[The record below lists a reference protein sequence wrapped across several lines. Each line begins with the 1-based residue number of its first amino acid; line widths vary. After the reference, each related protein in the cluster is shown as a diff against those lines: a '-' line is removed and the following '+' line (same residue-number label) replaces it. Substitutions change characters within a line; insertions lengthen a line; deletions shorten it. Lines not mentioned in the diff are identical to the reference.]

1 MVLLFNCR
9 SMNWKKFSF
18 GGLWGLVV
26 VLAAATF
33 VEKSFGTDFV
43 VRYVYHS
50 WWFVLLWGWVA
61 FSGFAALLRHKFRGA
76 LIALHA
82 SLLLILLGALLTFL
96 TARRGVVHLRQGVP
110 ADSFQEETL
119 HGKVTARLPFTMR
132 LEQFSVRYHPGSE
145 MPADYETSFTI
156 QEEQT
161 DTPVFGTV
169 SMNRIFSYRG
179 IRFYQTSYD
188 ADGKG
193 SYLSLNED
201 RYGIPVT
208 YAGYFLLFV
217 SLIWMLCDRKGSF
230 RTLWRN
236 PRLHRLMMLCCLLV
250 PALEVCALPTLR
262 EDRAQEFGQLLVSY
276 QGRVCPMQ
284 TLALD
289 LVRKLHGSDRYQHYS
304 AEQVMAGLLFYAA
317 EWDAEPLVRVKDA
330 GLRQALQ
337 CGKYVSV
344 NQLVQRDV
352 SKDILGDVSGN
363 VSEGSYVLQ
372 PYVEAYYQGKH
383 SKLNKAAVE
392 LDERL
397 QLLALLRQGSMMRV
411 FPMAQSGDL
420 SKSQSVEQP
429 EDMVERMSVGWTFGL
444 SCERTC
450 GEIRWYSPVDSLP
463 AATPRAQQLFVREA
477 FSWLYEYGVRGGD
490 DAVLRDMLSKIKNYQ
505 KQYGGNSVP
514 DPFRLRAE
522 HWYNRFPVV
531 GMLYKINLTVGLV
544 LFLTL
549 IFSLLKNRPL
559 PYVCNPWMR
568 SGVWVLLGGVF
579 ALLTVHIALR
589 WVICGRL
596 PMGNGYETMLLL
608 AWLVLLLALLLYRIF
623 PVLVSFG
630 FLLSGFFLLVSGL
643 SQMDPVMTHLV
654 PVLSSPLL
662 SIHVSLIMSAYALLS
677 FTALCALVS
686 LLLFALRWGKTVG
699 GALTV
704 RDSSGECSLYSRL
717 LSLWRAAFRS
727 GPIHL
732 SGEGDLSECR
742 LSDEGRMPDVR
753 LPEWRLVERQES
765 LLLLS
770 RLFLYPGIALL
781 AAGIFVGAI
790 WANVSW
796 GRYWGWDPKEV
807 WALINLLLYAVP
819 LHGFR
824 FFRSPVR
831 YHFYM
836 LFCFLTVLMTYIG
849 VNYFLG
855 GMHSYA

>member
-1 MVLLFNCR
+1 
-9 SMNWKKFSF
+9 MNWKVGAFV
-18 GGLWGLVV
+18 GIWVLVV
-26 VLAAATF
+26 ILAVATF

-61 FSGFAALLRHKFRGA
+61 FSGCVALLRRQFRWS

-110 ADSFQEETL
+110 TDSFQEET
-119 HGKVTARLPFTMR
+119 HQGKVTAHLPFTMR

-161 DTPVFGTV
+161 GSPVPGTV
-169 SMNRIFSYRG
+169 SMNRIFSYCG

-217 SLIWMLCDRKGSF
+217 SLIWMLCDRNSGF
-230 RTLWRN
+230 RSLWRN

-250 PALEVCALPTLR
+250 LASEARALPTLR
-262 EDRAQEFGQLLVSY
+262 EDRAQEFGCLLISY

-289 LVRKLHGSDRYQHYS
+289 MVRKLHGSNSYQHYS

-317 EWDAEPLVRVKDA
+317 EWDTEPLVRVKDT

-344 NQLVQRDV
+344 NQLVQ
-352 SKDILGDVSGN
+352 GGN
-363 VSEGSYVLQ
+363 YVLQ
-372 PYVEAYYQGKH
+372 PYVEEYYRGKH
-383 SKLNKAAVE
+383 SKLNKAAVD

-397 QLLALLRQGSMMRV
+397 QLLALMRQGSMMRV
-411 FPMAQSGDL
+411 FPARQSDG
-420 SKSQSVEQP
+420 Q
-429 EDMVERMSVGWTFGL
+429 
-444 SCERTC
+444 
-450 GEIRWYSPVDSLP
+450 IRWYSPVDSLP
-463 AATPRAQQLFVREA
+463 AAIPRAQQLFIREA
-477 FSWLYEYGVRGGD
+477 FGWFYEYGVRRGD
-490 DAVLRDMLSKIKNYQ
+490 NAVLRDMLSKVKSYQ
-505 KQYGGNSVP
+505 QQYGGDSVP
-514 DPFRLRAE
+514 DSFRLRAE
-522 HWYNRFPVV
+522 YWYNQFPVV
-531 GMLYKINLTVGLV
+531 GMLYKINLTVGLG

-549 IFSLLKNRPL
+549 IFALLKNRPL
-559 PYVCNPWMR
+559 PYVRNPWMR
-568 SGVWVLLGGVF
+568 GGVWVLLGGVF
-579 ALLTVHIALR
+579 ALLTAHIALR
-589 WVICGRL
+589 WVICSRL

-608 AWLVLLLALLLYRIF
+608 AWLVLLLSVLLHRCF
-623 PVLVSFG
+623 PALVSFG

-677 FTALCALVS
+677 FTALCAIVS
-686 LLLFALRWGKTVG
+686 LLLQVLHRFP
-699 GALTV
+699 
-704 RDSSGECSLYSRL
+704 D
-717 LSLWRAAFRS
+717 
-727 GPIHL
+727 
-732 SGEGDLSECR
+732 CR
-742 LSDEGRMPDVR
+742 LA
-753 LPEWRLVERQES
+753 ERQES

-770 RLFLYPGIALL
+770 RLFLYPGVALL

-819 LHGFR
+819 LHRFR
-824 FFRSPVR
+824 VFRVSVR
-831 YHFYM
+831 YHLYL

>member
-1 MVLLFNCR
+1 
-9 SMNWKKFSF
+9 MNWKIGSF
-18 GGLWGLVV
+18 VGIGILVV
-26 VLAAATF
+26 ILAVATF
-33 VEKSFGTDFV
+33 FEKSFGTDFV

-61 FSGFAALLRHKFRGA
+61 FSGCAALLHRQFRRS

-96 TARRGVVHLRQGVP
+96 TARRGVVHLRQDVP
-110 ADSFQEETL
+110 TVSFQEETPQ
-119 HGKVTARLPFTMR
+119 GKVTVRLPFTMR
-132 LEQFSVRYHPGSE
+132 LEQFSVHYHPGSE

-156 QEEQT
+156 QEELT
-161 DTPVFGTV
+161 DSPV

-217 SLIWMLCDRKGSF
+217 SLIWILGERNGGF
-230 RTLWRN
+230 RSLWRN

-250 PALEVCALPTLR
+250 LASEVRALPTLR
-262 EDRAQEFGQLLVSY
+262 EDRAQEFGRLLVSY
-276 QGRVCPMQ
+276 QGRVCPIQ

-289 LVRKLHGSDRYQHYS
+289 MVRKLHGSNSYQHYS

-317 EWDAEPLVRVKDA
+317 EWDAEPLVRVKDD

-344 NQLVQRDV
+344 NQLVQ
-352 SKDILGDVSGN
+352 GGN
-363 VSEGSYVLQ
+363 YVLQ
-372 PYVEAYYQGKH
+372 PYVEEYYRGKH
-383 SKLNKAAVE
+383 SKLNKAAVD

-397 QLLALLRQGSMMRV
+397 QLLALMRQGSMMRV
-411 FPMAQSGDL
+411 FPARQSDGQIL
-420 SKSQSVEQP
+420 
-429 EDMVERMSVGWTFGL
+429 
-444 SCERTC
+444 
-450 GEIRWYSPVDSLP
+450 WYSPVDSLP
-463 AATPRAQQLFVREA
+463 ASTPRAQQLFVREA
-477 FSWLYEYGVRGGD
+477 FGWLYEYGVRRED
-490 DAVLRDMLSKIKNYQ
+490 DAVLRDMLSKIKSYQ
-505 KQYGGNSVP
+505 QQYGGDSVP
-514 DPFRLRAE
+514 ASFRLRAE

-531 GMLYKINLTVGLV
+531 GMLYKINLTVGLS

-549 IFSLLKNRPL
+549 IFALLKNRSL
-559 PYVCNPWMR
+559 PYVRNPWMR
-568 SGVWVLLGGVF
+568 GGVWVLLGGVF
-579 ALLTVHIALR
+579 VLLTTHIALR

-608 AWLVLLLALLLYRIF
+608 AWLVLLLSVLLNRRF
-623 PVLVSFG
+623 PALVSFG

-677 FTALCALVS
+677 FTALCAIVS
-686 LLLFALRWGKTVG
+686 LLLQVLH
-699 GALTV
+699 
-704 RDSSGECSLYSRL
+704 RL
-717 LSLWRAAFRS
+717 
-727 GPIHL
+727 P
-732 SGEGDLSECR
+732 DCR
-742 LSDEGRMPDVR
+742 LA
-753 LPEWRLVERQES
+753 ERQES

-824 FFRSPVR
+824 VFRVPVR
-831 YHFYM
+831 YHLYM

>member
-1 MVLLFNCR
+1 
-9 SMNWKKFSF
+9 MNWKKLSF
-18 GGLWGLVV
+18 GGLWVLVF

-61 FSGFAALLRHKFRGA
+61 FSGCAALLRRQFRGA

-96 TARRGVVHLRQGVP
+96 TARRGVLHLRLGVP

-145 MPADYETSFTI
+145 MPADYETSFMI

-161 DTPVFGTV
+161 GSPVSGTV

-188 ADGKG
+188 VDGKG

-208 YAGYFLLFV
+208 YAGYFLLFA
-217 SLIWMLCDRKGSF
+217 SLIWMLCDRKGGF
-230 RTLWRN
+230 RSLWRN

-250 PALEVCALPTLR
+250 SASEARALPTLR

-289 LVRKLHGSDRYQHYS
+289 LVRKLHGSDRYQNYS
-304 AEQVMAGLLFYAA
+304 AEQVLAGLLFYAA
-317 EWDAEPLVRVKDA
+317 EWDAEPLVRVKDT
-330 GLRQALQ
+330 GLRQVLR

-344 NQLVQRDV
+344 NQLVQSDA
-352 SKDILGDVSGN
+352 SENASGN
-363 VSEGSYVLQ
+363 ISGDASEGGYVLQ
-372 PYVEAYYQGKH
+372 PYVEEYYRGNH

-411 FPMAQSGDL
+411 FPMAPCGDL
-420 SKSQSVEQP
+420 SKSQAVEQS
-429 EDMVERMSVGWTFGL
+429 EDGTEGL
-444 SCERTC
+444 SLGRTVGESC
-450 GEIRWYSPVDSLP
+450 GEVHWYSPVDSLP
-463 AATPRAQQLFVREA
+463 AATSRAQQLFVREA
-477 FSWLYEYGVRGGD
+477 FGWLYEYGVRRGD
-490 DAVLRDMLSKIKNYQ
+490 DAVLRDMLSKIRSYQ
-505 KQYGGNSVP
+505 EQYGGNSVP

-531 GMLYKINLTVGLV
+531 GMLYKVNLTVGLV

-549 IFSLLKNRPL
+549 IFALLKNRPL
-559 PYVCNPWMR
+559 PYIRNPWLR
-568 SGVWVLLGGVF
+568 GGVRGLLGGVF
-579 ALLTVHIALR
+579 ALLTAHIALR

-608 AWLVLLLALLLYRIF
+608 AWLVLLLSVLLNRRF
-623 PVLVSFG
+623 PALVSFG
-630 FLLSGFFLLVSGL
+630 FLLSGFFLLVSGF

-677 FTALCALVS
+677 FTALCAIVS
-686 LLLFALRWGKTVG
+686 LLLQVL
-699 GALTV
+699 
-704 RDSSGECSLYSRL
+704 
-717 LSLWRAAFRS
+717 
-727 GPIHL
+727 H
-732 SGEGDLSECR
+732 R
-742 LSDEGRMPDVR
+742 LSDCRQA
-753 LPEWRLVERQES
+753 ERQES

-824 FFRSPVR
+824 VFRSPVR
-831 YHFYM
+831 YHLYM

>member
-1 MVLLFNCR
+1 
-9 SMNWKKFSF
+9 MNWKKLSF
-18 GGLWGLVV
+18 GGLWVLVF

-61 FSGFAALLRHKFRGA
+61 FSGCAALLRRQFRGA

-96 TARRGVVHLRQGVP
+96 TARRGVVHLRLGVP

-145 MPADYETSFTI
+145 MPADYETSFMI

-161 DTPVFGTV
+161 GSPVSGTV

-188 ADGKG
+188 VDGKG

-208 YAGYFLLFV
+208 YAGYFLLFA
-217 SLIWMLCDRKGSF
+217 SLIWMLCDRKGGF
-230 RTLWRN
+230 RSLWRN

-250 PALEVCALPTLR
+250 SASEAHALPTLR

-304 AEQVMAGLLFYAA
+304 AEQVLAGLLFYAA
-317 EWDAEPLVRVKDA
+317 EWDAEPLVRVKDT
-330 GLRQALQ
+330 GLRQVLR

-344 NQLVQRDV
+344 NQLVQSDT
-352 SKDILGDVSGN
+352 SENISGDA
-363 VSEGSYVLQ
+363 SEGGYVLQ
-372 PYVEAYYQGKH
+372 PYVEEYYRGNH

-411 FPMAQSGDL
+411 FPMAPCGDL
-420 SKSQSVEQP
+420 SKRQSVEQS
-429 EDMVERMSVGWTFGL
+429 EDGTEGL
-444 SCERTC
+444 SLGRTVGESC
-450 GEIRWYSPVDSLP
+450 GEVRWYSPVDSLP

-477 FSWLYEYGVRGGD
+477 FGWLYEYGVRRGD
-490 DAVLRDMLSKIKNYQ
+490 DTVLRDMLSKIRSYQ
-505 KQYGGNSVP
+505 EQYGGNSVP

-531 GMLYKINLTVGLV
+531 GMLYKVNLTVGLV

-549 IFSLLKNRPL
+549 IFALLKKRPL
-559 PYVCNPWMR
+559 PYVRNPWMQG
-568 SGVWVLLGGVF
+568 GVWGLLGGVF
-579 ALLTVHIALR
+579 ALLTAHIALR

-608 AWLVLLLALLLYRIF
+608 AWLVLLLSVLLNRRF
-623 PVLVSFG
+623 PALVSFG
-630 FLLSGFFLLVSGL
+630 FLLSGFFLLVSGF

-677 FTALCALVS
+677 FTALCAIVS
-686 LLLFALRWGKTVG
+686 LLLQVL
-699 GALTV
+699 
-704 RDSSGECSLYSRL
+704 
-717 LSLWRAAFRS
+717 
-727 GPIHL
+727 H
-732 SGEGDLSECR
+732 R
-742 LSDEGRMPDVR
+742 LSDCRQA
-753 LPEWRLVERQES
+753 ERQES

-824 FFRSPVR
+824 VFRSPVR
-831 YHFYM
+831 YHLYM

>member
-1 MVLLFNCR
+1 
-9 SMNWKKFSF
+9 MNWKKLSF
-18 GGLWGLVV
+18 GGLWVLVF

-61 FSGFAALLRHKFRGA
+61 FSGCAALLRRQFRGA

-96 TARRGVVHLRQGVP
+96 TARRGVVHLRLGVP

-145 MPADYETSFTI
+145 MPADYETSFMI

-161 DTPVFGTV
+161 SSPVSGTV

-188 ADGKG
+188 VDGKG

-208 YAGYFLLFV
+208 YAGYFLLFA
-217 SLIWMLCDRKGSF
+217 SLIWMLCDRKGGF
-230 RTLWRN
+230 RSLWRN

-250 PALEVCALPTLR
+250 SASEAHALPTLR

-304 AEQVMAGLLFYAA
+304 AEQVLAGLLFYAA
-317 EWDAEPLVRVKDA
+317 EWDAEPLVRVKDT
-330 GLRQALQ
+330 GLRQVLR

-344 NQLVQRDV
+344 NQLVQSDT
-352 SKDILGDVSGN
+352 SENISGDA
-363 VSEGSYVLQ
+363 SEGGYVLQ
-372 PYVEAYYQGKH
+372 PYVEEYYRGNH

-411 FPMAQSGDL
+411 FPMAPCGDL
-420 SKSQSVEQP
+420 SKRQSVEQS
-429 EDMVERMSVGWTFGL
+429 EDGTEGL
-444 SCERTC
+444 SLGRTVGESC
-450 GEIRWYSPVDSLP
+450 GEVRWYSPVDSLP
-463 AATPRAQQLFVREA
+463 AATSRAQQLFVREA
-477 FSWLYEYGVRGGD
+477 FGWLYEYGVRRGD
-490 DAVLRDMLSKIKNYQ
+490 DTVLRDMLSKIRSYQ
-505 KQYGGNSVP
+505 EQYGGNSVP

-531 GMLYKINLTVGLV
+531 GMLYKVNLTVGLV

-549 IFSLLKNRPL
+549 IFALLKNRPL
-559 PYVCNPWMR
+559 PYIRNPWLR
-568 SGVWVLLGGVF
+568 GGVWGLLGGVF
-579 ALLTVHIALR
+579 ALLTAHIALR

-608 AWLVLLLALLLYRIF
+608 AWLVLLLSVLLNRRF
-623 PVLVSFG
+623 PALVSFG
-630 FLLSGFFLLVSGL
+630 FLLSGFFLLVSGF

-677 FTALCALVS
+677 FTALCAIVS
-686 LLLFALRWGKTVG
+686 LLLQVL
-699 GALTV
+699 
-704 RDSSGECSLYSRL
+704 
-717 LSLWRAAFRS
+717 
-727 GPIHL
+727 H
-732 SGEGDLSECR
+732 R
-742 LSDEGRMPDVR
+742 LSDCRQA
-753 LPEWRLVERQES
+753 ERQES

-824 FFRSPVR
+824 AFRSPVR
-831 YHFYM
+831 YHLYM

>member
-1 MVLLFNCR
+1 
-9 SMNWKKFSF
+9 MNWKKLSF
-18 GGLWGLVV
+18 GGLWVLVF
-26 VLAAATF
+26 VLAAVTF

-61 FSGFAALLRHKFRGA
+61 FSGCAALLRRQFRGA

-96 TARRGVVHLRQGVP
+96 TARRGVVHLRLGVP

-145 MPADYETSFTI
+145 MPADYETSFMI

-161 DTPVFGTV
+161 GSPVSGTV

-188 ADGKG
+188 VDGKG

-208 YAGYFLLFV
+208 YAGYFLLFA
-217 SLIWMLCDRKGSF
+217 SLIWMLCDRKGGF
-230 RTLWRN
+230 RSLWRN

-250 PALEVCALPTLR
+250 SASEAHALPTLR

-289 LVRKLHGSDRYQHYS
+289 LVRKLHGSDRYQNYS
-304 AEQVMAGLLFYAA
+304 AEQVLAGLLFYAA
-317 EWDAEPLVRVKDA
+317 EWDAEPLVRVKDT
-330 GLRQALQ
+330 GLRQVLR

-344 NQLVQRDV
+344 NQLVQSDA
-352 SKDILGDVSGN
+352 SENASGN
-363 VSEGSYVLQ
+363 ISGDASEGGYVLQ
-372 PYVEAYYQGKH
+372 PYVEEYYRGNH

-411 FPMAQSGDL
+411 FPMAPCGDL
-420 SKSQSVEQP
+420 SKRQSVEQS
-429 EDMVERMSVGWTFGL
+429 EDGTEGL
-444 SCERTC
+444 SLGRTVGESC
-450 GEIRWYSPVDSLP
+450 GEVHWYSPVDSLP
-463 AATPRAQQLFVREA
+463 AATSRAQQLFVREA
-477 FSWLYEYGVRGGD
+477 FGWLYEYGVRRGD
-490 DAVLRDMLSKIKNYQ
+490 DTVLRDMLSKIRSYQ
-505 KQYGGNSVP
+505 EQYGGNSVP

-531 GMLYKINLTVGLV
+531 GMLYKVNLTVGLV

-549 IFSLLKNRPL
+549 IFALLKNRPL
-559 PYVCNPWMR
+559 PYIRNPWLR
-568 SGVWVLLGGVF
+568 GGVWGLLGGVF
-579 ALLTVHIALR
+579 ALLTAHIALR

-608 AWLVLLLALLLYRIF
+608 AWLVLLLSVLLNRRF
-623 PVLVSFG
+623 PALVSFG
-630 FLLSGFFLLVSGL
+630 FLLSGFFLLVSGF

-677 FTALCALVS
+677 FTALCAIVS
-686 LLLFALRWGKTVG
+686 LLLQVL
-699 GALTV
+699 
-704 RDSSGECSLYSRL
+704 
-717 LSLWRAAFRS
+717 
-727 GPIHL
+727 H
-732 SGEGDLSECR
+732 R
-742 LSDEGRMPDVR
+742 LSDCRQA
-753 LPEWRLVERQES
+753 ERQES

-824 FFRSPVR
+824 AFRSPVR
-831 YHFYM
+831 YHLYM

>member
-1 MVLLFNCR
+1 
-9 SMNWKKFSF
+9 MNWKIGSF
-18 GGLWGLVV
+18 VGIGILVV
-26 VLAAATF
+26 ILAVATF
-33 VEKSFGTDFV
+33 FEKSFGTDFV

-61 FSGFAALLRHKFRGA
+61 FSGCASLLHRQFRRS

-110 ADSFQEETL
+110 ADSFQEETPQG
-119 HGKVTARLPFTMR
+119 GKVTVRLPFTMR

-161 DTPVFGTV
+161 GSPVSGTV

-217 SLIWMLCDRKGSF
+217 SLIWMLCDRNGGF
-230 RTLWRN
+230 RSLWRN

-250 PALEVCALPTLR
+250 LASEVRALPTLR
-262 EDRAQEFGQLLVSY
+262 EDRAQEFGRLLVSY
-276 QGRVCPMQ
+276 QGRVCPIQ

-289 LVRKLHGSDRYQHYS
+289 MVRKLHGSNSYQHYS

-317 EWDAEPLVRVKDA
+317 EWDAEPLVRVKDD

-344 NQLVQRDV
+344 NQLVQG
-352 SKDILGDVSGN
+352 GD
-363 VSEGSYVLQ
+363 YVLQ
-372 PYVEAYYQGKH
+372 PYVEEYYRGKY
-383 SKLNKAAVE
+383 SKLNKAAVD

-397 QLLALLRQGSMMRV
+397 QLLALMRQGSMMRV
-411 FPMAQSGDL
+411 FPARQSDG
-420 SKSQSVEQP
+420 Q
-429 EDMVERMSVGWTFGL
+429 
-444 SCERTC
+444 
-450 GEIRWYSPVDSLP
+450 IRWYSPVDSLP
-463 AATPRAQQLFVREA
+463 AATPRVQQLFVREA
-477 FSWLYEYGVRGGD
+477 FGWLYEYGVRRED
-490 DAVLRDMLSKIKNYQ
+490 DAVLRDMLSKIKSYQ
-505 KQYGGNSVP
+505 QQYGGDSVP
-514 DPFRLRAE
+514 ASFRLRAE

-531 GMLYKINLTVGLV
+531 GMLYKINLTVGLS

-549 IFSLLKNRPL
+549 IFALLKNRPL
-559 PYVCNPWMR
+559 PYVRNPWMR
-568 SGVWVLLGGVF
+568 GGVWVLLGGVF
-579 ALLTVHIALR
+579 ALLTTHIALR

-608 AWLVLLLALLLYRIF
+608 AWLVLLLSVLLNRRF
-623 PVLVSFG
+623 PALVSFG

-677 FTALCALVS
+677 FTALCAIVS
-686 LLLFALRWGKTVG
+686 LLLQVLH
-699 GALTV
+699 
-704 RDSSGECSLYSRL
+704 RL
-717 LSLWRAAFRS
+717 
-727 GPIHL
+727 P
-732 SGEGDLSECR
+732 DCR
-742 LSDEGRMPDVR
+742 LP
-753 LPEWRLVERQES
+753 ERQES

-824 FFRSPVR
+824 VFRAPVR
-831 YHFYM
+831 YHLYL

>member
-1 MVLLFNCR
+1 
-9 SMNWKKFSF
+9 MNWKIGSF
-18 GGLWGLVV
+18 VGIGILVV
-26 VLAAATF
+26 ILAVATF
-33 VEKSFGTDFV
+33 FEKSFGTDFV

-61 FSGFAALLRHKFRGA
+61 FSGCAALLHRQFRRS

-96 TARRGVVHLRQGVP
+96 TARRGVVHLRLDVP
-110 ADSFQEETL
+110 TVSFQEETPQ
-119 HGKVTARLPFTMR
+119 GKVTVRLPFTMR
-132 LEQFSVRYHPGSE
+132 LEQFSVHYHPGSE

-161 DTPVFGTV
+161 GSPVSGTV

-217 SLIWMLCDRKGSF
+217 SLIWMLCDRKGGF
-230 RTLWRN
+230 RSLWRN

-250 PALEVCALPTLR
+250 LASEARALPTLR
-262 EDRAQEFGQLLVSY
+262 EDRAQEFGRLLVSY

-289 LVRKLHGSDRYQHYS
+289 MVRKLHGSNSYQHYS

-317 EWDAEPLVRVKDA
+317 EWDAEPLVRVKDD

-344 NQLVQRDV
+344 NQLVQG
-352 SKDILGDVSGN
+352 GD
-363 VSEGSYVLQ
+363 YVLQ
-372 PYVEAYYQGKH
+372 PYVEEYYRGKH
-383 SKLNKAAVE
+383 SKLNKAAVD

-397 QLLALLRQGSMMRV
+397 QLMALMRQGSMMRV
-411 FPMAQSGDL
+411 FPARQSDGQIL
-420 SKSQSVEQP
+420 
-429 EDMVERMSVGWTFGL
+429 
-444 SCERTC
+444 
-450 GEIRWYSPVDSLP
+450 WYSPVDSLP
-463 AATPRAQQLFVREA
+463 AATPRVQQLFVREA
-477 FSWLYEYGVRGGD
+477 FGWLYEYGVRRED
-490 DAVLRDMLSKIKNYQ
+490 DAVLRDMLSKIKSYQ
-505 KQYGGNSVP
+505 QQYGGDSVP
-514 DPFRLRAE
+514 ASFRLRAE

-531 GMLYKINLTVGLV
+531 GMLYKINLTVGLL

-549 IFSLLKNRPL
+549 IFALLKNRPL
-559 PYVCNPWMR
+559 PYVRNPWMR
-568 SGVWVLLGGVF
+568 GGMWVLLGGVF
-579 ALLTVHIALR
+579 ALLTTHIALR

-608 AWLVLLLALLLYRIF
+608 AWLVLLLSVLLNRCF
-623 PVLVSFG
+623 PALVSFG

-677 FTALCALVS
+677 FTALCAIVS
-686 LLLFALRWGKTVG
+686 LLLQVLH
-699 GALTV
+699 
-704 RDSSGECSLYSRL
+704 RL
-717 LSLWRAAFRS
+717 
-727 GPIHL
+727 P
-732 SGEGDLSECR
+732 DCR
-742 LSDEGRMPDVR
+742 LA
-753 LPEWRLVERQES
+753 ERQES

-824 FFRSPVR
+824 VFRAPVR
-831 YHFYM
+831 YHLYM

>member
-1 MVLLFNCR
+1 
-9 SMNWKKFSF
+9 MNWKKLSF
-18 GGLWGLVV
+18 GGLWVLVF

-61 FSGFAALLRHKFRGA
+61 FSGCAALLRRQFRGA

-96 TARRGVVHLRQGVP
+96 TARRGVVHLRLGVP

-145 MPADYETSFTI
+145 MPADYETSFMI

-161 DTPVFGTV
+161 SSPVSGTV

-188 ADGKG
+188 VDGKG

-208 YAGYFLLFV
+208 YAGYFLLFA
-217 SLIWMLCDRKGSF
+217 SLIWMLCDRKGGF
-230 RTLWRN
+230 RSLWRN

-250 PALEVCALPTLR
+250 SASEAHALPTLR

-304 AEQVMAGLLFYAA
+304 AEQVLAGLLFYAA
-317 EWDAEPLVRVKDA
+317 EWDAEPLVRVKDT
-330 GLRQALQ
+330 GLRQVLR

-344 NQLVQRDV
+344 NQLVQSDT
-352 SKDILGDVSGN
+352 SENISGDA
-363 VSEGSYVLQ
+363 SEGGYVLQ
-372 PYVEAYYQGKH
+372 PYVEEYYRGNH

-411 FPMAQSGDL
+411 FPMAPCGDL
-420 SKSQSVEQP
+420 SKRQSVEQS
-429 EDMVERMSVGWTFGL
+429 EDGTEGL
-444 SCERTC
+444 SLGRTVGESC
-450 GEIRWYSPVDSLP
+450 GEVRWYSPVDSLP
-463 AATPRAQQLFVREA
+463 AATSRAQQLFVREA
-477 FSWLYEYGVRGGD
+477 FGWLYEYGVRRGD
-490 DAVLRDMLSKIKNYQ
+490 DTVLRDMLSKIRSYQ
-505 KQYGGNSVP
+505 EQYGGNSVP

-531 GMLYKINLTVGLV
+531 GMLYKVNLTVGMV

-549 IFSLLKNRPL
+549 IFALLKNRPL
-559 PYVCNPWMR
+559 PYIRNPWMR
-568 SGVWVLLGGVF
+568 GGVWGLLGGVF
-579 ALLTVHIALR
+579 ALLTAHIALR

-608 AWLVLLLALLLYRIF
+608 AWLVLLLSVLLNRRF
-623 PVLVSFG
+623 PALVSFG
-630 FLLSGFFLLVSGL
+630 FLLSGFFLLVSGF

-677 FTALCALVS
+677 FTALCAIVS
-686 LLLFALRWGKTVG
+686 LLLQVLHR
-699 GALTV
+699 
-704 RDSSGECSLYSRL
+704 
-717 LSLWRAAFRS
+717 
-727 GPIHL
+727 
-732 SGEGDLSECR
+732 LSECR
-742 LSDEGRMPDVR
+742 QAEQ
-753 LPEWRLVERQES
+753 QES

-824 FFRSPVR
+824 VFRSPVR
-831 YHFYM
+831 YHLYM

>member
-1 MVLLFNCR
+1 
-9 SMNWKKFSF
+9 MNWKKLSF
-18 GGLWGLVV
+18 GGLWVLVF

-61 FSGFAALLRHKFRGA
+61 FSGCAALLRRQFRGA

-96 TARRGVVHLRQGVP
+96 TARRGVVHLRLGVS

-145 MPADYETSFTI
+145 MPADYETSFMI

-161 DTPVFGTV
+161 GSPVFGTV

-188 ADGKG
+188 VDGKG

-208 YAGYFLLFV
+208 YAGYFLLFA
-217 SLIWMLCDRKGSF
+217 SLIWMLCDRKGGF
-230 RTLWRN
+230 RSLWRN

-250 PALEVCALPTLR
+250 SASEAHALPTLR

-289 LVRKLHGSDRYQHYS
+289 LVRKLHGSDRYQNYS
-304 AEQVMAGLLFYAA
+304 AEQVLAGLLFYAA
-317 EWDAEPLVRVKDA
+317 EWDAEPLVRVKDT
-330 GLRQALQ
+330 GLRQVLR

-344 NQLVQRDV
+344 NQLVQSDT
-352 SKDILGDVSGN
+352 SENISGDA
-363 VSEGSYVLQ
+363 SEGGYVLQ
-372 PYVEAYYQGKH
+372 PYVEEYYRGNH

-411 FPMAQSGDL
+411 FPMAPCGDL
-420 SKSQSVEQP
+420 SKRQSVEQSGDGT
-429 EDMVERMSVGWTFGL
+429 EGL
-444 SCERTC
+444 SLGRTVGESC
-450 GEIRWYSPVDSLP
+450 GEVRWYSPVDSLP

-477 FSWLYEYGVRGGD
+477 FGWLYEYGVRRGD
-490 DAVLRDMLSKIKNYQ
+490 DTVLRDMLSKIRSYQ
-505 KQYGGNSVP
+505 EQYGGNSVP

-531 GMLYKINLTVGLV
+531 GMLYKVNLTVGMV

-549 IFSLLKNRPL
+549 IFALLKNRPL
-559 PYVCNPWMR
+559 PYVRNPWMR
-568 SGVWVLLGGVF
+568 GGVWGLLGGVF
-579 ALLTVHIALR
+579 ALLTAHIALR

-608 AWLVLLLALLLYRIF
+608 AWLVLLLSVLLNRCF
-623 PVLVSFG
+623 PALVSFG
-630 FLLSGFFLLVSGL
+630 FLLSGFFLLVSGF

-677 FTALCALVS
+677 FTALCAIVS
-686 LLLFALRWGKTVG
+686 LLLQVL
-699 GALTV
+699 
-704 RDSSGECSLYSRL
+704 
-717 LSLWRAAFRS
+717 
-727 GPIHL
+727 H
-732 SGEGDLSECR
+732 R
-742 LSDEGRMPDVR
+742 LSDCRQA
-753 LPEWRLVERQES
+753 ERQES

-824 FFRSPVR
+824 VFRSPVR
-831 YHFYM
+831 YHLYM

>member
-1 MVLLFNCR
+1 
-9 SMNWKKFSF
+9 MNWKIGSF
-18 GGLWGLVV
+18 VGIGILMVI
-26 VLAAATF
+26 LAVATF
-33 VEKSFGTDFV
+33 FEKSFGTDFV

-61 FSGFAALLRHKFRGA
+61 FSGCAALLHRQFRRS

-96 TARRGVVHLRQGVP
+96 TARRGVVHLRQDVP
-110 ADSFQEETL
+110 TVSFQKETPQ
-119 HGKVTARLPFTMR
+119 GKVAVRLPFTMR
-132 LEQFSVRYHPGSE
+132 LEQFSVHYHPGSE
-145 MPADYETSFTI
+145 MPADYETFFTI

-161 DTPVFGTV
+161 GSPVSGTV
-169 SMNRIFSYRG
+169 SMNRIFPYRG

-217 SLIWMLCDRKGSF
+217 SLIWMLCDRNGGF
-230 RTLWRN
+230 RSLWRN
-236 PRLHRLMMLCCLLV
+236 PRLHRLMMLYCLLV
-250 PALEVCALPTLR
+250 LASEARALPTLR
-262 EDRAQEFGQLLVSY
+262 EDRAQEFGCLLVSY

-289 LVRKLHGSDRYQHYS
+289 MVRKLHGSNSYQHYS

-317 EWDAEPLVRVKDA
+317 EWDAEPLVRVKDD

-337 CGKYVSV
+337 CDKYVSV
-344 NQLVQRDV
+344 NQLVQG
-352 SKDILGDVSGN
+352 GD
-363 VSEGSYVLQ
+363 YVLQ
-372 PYVEAYYQGKH
+372 PYVEEYYRGKH
-383 SKLNKAAVE
+383 SKLNKAAVD

-397 QLLALLRQGSMMRV
+397 QLLALMRQGSMMRV
-411 FPMAQSGDL
+411 FPARQSDG
-420 SKSQSVEQP
+420 Q
-429 EDMVERMSVGWTFGL
+429 
-444 SCERTC
+444 
-450 GEIRWYSPVDSLP
+450 IRWYSPVDSLP

-477 FSWLYEYGVRGGD
+477 FGWLYEYGVRRED
-490 DAVLRDMLSKIKNYQ
+490 DAVLRDMLSKIKSYQ
-505 KQYGGNSVP
+505 QQYGGDSVP
-514 DPFRLRAE
+514 ASFRLRAE

-531 GMLYKINLTVGLV
+531 GMLYKINLTVGLL

-549 IFSLLKNRPL
+549 IFALLKNRPL
-559 PYVCNPWMR
+559 PYVRNPWMR
-568 SGVWVLLGGVF
+568 GGVWVLLGGVF
-579 ALLTVHIALR
+579 ALLTTHIALR

-608 AWLVLLLALLLYRIF
+608 AWLVLLLSVLLNCRF
-623 PVLVSFG
+623 PALVSFG

-677 FTALCALVS
+677 FTALCAIVS
-686 LLLFALRWGKTVG
+686 LLLQVLH
-699 GALTV
+699 
-704 RDSSGECSLYSRL
+704 RL
-717 LSLWRAAFRS
+717 
-727 GPIHL
+727 P
-732 SGEGDLSECR
+732 DCR
-742 LSDEGRMPDVR
+742 LA
-753 LPEWRLVERQES
+753 ERQES

-824 FFRSPVR
+824 VFRAPVR
-831 YHFYM
+831 YHLYM

>member
-1 MVLLFNCR
+1 
-9 SMNWKKFSF
+9 
-18 GGLWGLVV
+18 
-26 VLAAATF
+26 
-33 VEKSFGTDFV
+33 
-43 VRYVYHS
+43 
-50 WWFVLLWGWVA
+50 
-61 FSGFAALLRHKFRGA
+61 
-76 LIALHA
+76 
-82 SLLLILLGALLTFL
+82 
-96 TARRGVVHLRQGVP
+96 
-110 ADSFQEETL
+110 
-119 HGKVTARLPFTMR
+119 
-132 LEQFSVRYHPGSE
+132 
-145 MPADYETSFTI
+145 
-156 QEEQT
+156 
-161 DTPVFGTV
+161 
-169 SMNRIFSYRG
+169 
-179 IRFYQTSYD
+179 
-188 ADGKG
+188 
-193 SYLSLNED
+193 
-201 RYGIPVT
+201 
-208 YAGYFLLFV
+208 
-217 SLIWMLCDRKGSF
+217 
-230 RTLWRN
+230 
-236 PRLHRLMMLCCLLV
+236 
-250 PALEVCALPTLR
+250 
-262 EDRAQEFGQLLVSY
+262 
-276 QGRVCPMQ
+276 
-284 TLALD
+284 
-289 LVRKLHGSDRYQHYS
+289 
-304 AEQVMAGLLFYAA
+304 
-317 EWDAEPLVRVKDA
+317 
-330 GLRQALQ
+330 
-337 CGKYVSV
+337 
-344 NQLVQRDV
+344 
-352 SKDILGDVSGN
+352 
-363 VSEGSYVLQ
+363 
-372 PYVEAYYQGKH
+372 
-383 SKLNKAAVE
+383 
-392 LDERL
+392 
-397 QLLALLRQGSMMRV
+397 MMRV

-420 SKSQSVEQP
+420 SKRQSVEQS
-429 EDMVERMSVGWTFGL
+429 EDMVERMSLGGTVGLSCEKSGGRS

-463 AATPRAQQLFVREA
+463 AGTPREQQLFVREA

-490 DAVLRDMLSKIKNYQ
+490 DVVLRDMLSKIKNYQ
-505 KQYGGNSVP
+505 KRFGGDSVP

-559 PYVCNPWMR
+559 PYVRNPWMR

-579 ALLTVHIALR
+579 ALLTAHIALR

-643 SQMDPVMTHLV
+643 SQMDPVMTHLM

-699 GALTV
+699 EALTV

-717 LSLWRAAFRS
+717 LSLWRTAFRS
-727 GPIHL
+727 GPIRL
-732 SGEGDLSECR
+732 SGEGELP
-742 LSDEGRMPDVR
+742 EGR
-753 LPEWRLVERQES
+753 LPEWRLAEKQES

-831 YHFYM
+831 YHLYL